1 MNKQILAVVIIVIIG
16 YSGFGIGA
24 FYLSTQQPGLPAN
37 TNSQPTNSP
46 VGPTAQ
52 PTSAIVVGNVVR
64 YKTASYID
72 NEGIGTKAFSL
83 LIPSDWQ
90 FEGTVVWNLDNTLM
104 PASAYIRTWSPSG
117 NEEFDVFPNQAF
129 YWTDNP
135 LVQQTNPPG
144 STYFGAMV
152 SAPLGPIEALKQVVL
167 PTFRSNVE
175 NVNVVSEQLLPSMD
189 QLFKTGTDPASGIS
203 YSVNS
208 GKIRVEYSL
217 NGVAM
222 EDEMYCVIQSI
233 NIPLQSIYGTT
244 TSSNWYMSYLASFRA
259 EKGQLD
265 SESKVFQTIAYSCS
279 IDKNWLNKYNQL
291 VAYLIQNQIKQIQ
304 SAGQLSNILAQTS
317 DQISQENLQDW
328 EQRQSVNDRLTTD
341 FCNQIL
347 EIQPYSNPID
357 GTTVDLPSGYN
368 NAWVNGNGEYILADN
383 PNFNPNIESNSNW
396 QPMTIAGG

>member
-1 MNKQILAVVIIVIIG
+1 MNKQAMAAIIIG
-16 YSGFGIGA
+16 IIGFSGLVFGTY
-24 FYLSTQQPGLPAN
+24 FLSTQQPGLPQP
-37 TNSQPTNSP
+37 TNSPTNSP
-46 VGPTAQ
+46 VGPSTQ
-52 PTSAIVVGNVVR
+52 PTSVPVVGNVVR
-64 YKTASYID
+64 YKTASYVD
-72 NEGIGTKAFSL
+72 TQGIGTKAFSL

-135 LVQQTNPPG
+135 LIQQTNPPG
-144 STYFGAMV
+144 STYFGATV

-203 YSVNS
+203 YFVNS

-265 SESKVFQTIAYSCS
+265 SQSKVFQTIAYSCG

-291 VAYLIQNQIKQIQ
+291 VAYLIQNQIRQIQ

-347 EIQPYSNPID
+347 EIQPYNNPID

-383 PNFNPNIESNSNW
+383 SDFNPNIGSNLNW
-396 QPMTIAGG
+396 QPMTTAGG